1 MIDAIAGPVSPPP
14 PDVTIP
20 PHVNCEPGW
29 HFVVDDGVCL
39 MLDLQ
44 TRAWE
49 ASQANCESFGANLVS
64 INSPKKQEEVYTLTG
79 LDPSSTGKGTK
90 RNLNSLL
97 QSKNCFQNR
106 TNLTLTLNVIVK

>member
-79 LDPSSTGKGTK
+79 LDPSSTGKRKSKCNFSKVKTA
-90 RNLNSLL
+90 LNIRPEL
-97 QSKNCFQNR
+97 
-106 TNLTLTLNVIVK
+106 VIPPYFIATP